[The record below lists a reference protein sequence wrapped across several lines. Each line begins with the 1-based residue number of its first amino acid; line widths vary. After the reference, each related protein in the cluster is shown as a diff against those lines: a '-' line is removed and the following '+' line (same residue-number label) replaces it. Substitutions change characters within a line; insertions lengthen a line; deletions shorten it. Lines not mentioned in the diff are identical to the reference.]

1 MNNKI
6 IIGITGTLG
15 AGKGTI
21 VDYLVKN
28 KGFVH
33 FSAREDVINK
43 EIEKRGL
50 PITRDNMVLV
60 ANDLRKNYG
69 SSYVIEELFKMA
81 QNSDKNCILESIRTV
96 GEIESLKKKGRFFL
110 FAVDALQKT
119 RYNRIKERKNAQ
131 SDDVSFEKFIEQ
143 EETEMKS
150 DDPNKQ
156 NLSKCISM
164 ADYVLDNNE
173 SFEELYKQI
182 DKILEKLNAE

>member
-1 MNNKI
+1 MSKI

-28 KGFVH
+28 KEFIH

-43 EIEKRGL
+43 EIEKKGF
-50 PITRDNMVLV
+50 PITRDNMVLI

-69 SSYVIEELFKMA
+69 PSYVAEKLFKMA
-81 QNSDKNCILESIRTV
+81 QNSDKNCVLESLRTV
-96 GEIESLKKKGRFFL
+96 GEIESLRKKGKFYL
-110 FAVDALQKT
+110 FAINAERKT
-119 RYNRIKERKNAQ
+119 RYDRVQERKNTQ
-131 SDDVSFEKFIEQ
+131 SDNVSFEKFIEQ

-156 NLSKCISM
+156 NLSKCIRM
-164 ADYVLDNNE
+164 ADYVFENNGTIE
-173 SFEELYKQI
+173 DLYKKI
-182 DKILEKLNAE
+182 DEVISKLS

>member
-1 MNNKI
+1 MNKKI

-21 VDYLVKN
+21 VQHLLKN
-28 KGFVH
+28 NEFIH

-43 EIEKRGL
+43 EIKRRGL

-69 SSYVIEELFKMA
+69 LSHVAEELFKMA
-81 QNSDKNCILESIRTV
+81 QNSDKNCVLESLRTA
-96 GEIESLKKKGRFFL
+96 GEIEALRKKGEFYL
-110 FAVDALQKT
+110 FAVNAEQET
-119 RYNRIKERKNAQ
+119 RYDRIHKRGNVQ
-131 SDDVSFEKFIEQ
+131 SDNVSFEKFVEQ
-143 EETEMKS
+143 EEIEMES

-164 ADYVLDNNE
+164 ADYFFDNNGT
-173 SFEELYKQI
+173 FEDLYKQVDEVI
-182 DKILEKLNAE
+182 KKLS

>member
-1 MNNKI
+1 MSKI

-28 KGFVH
+28 KGFIH
-33 FSAREDVINK
+33 FSAREDVVNK

-50 PITRDNMVLV
+50 LINRDNMVLV

-69 SSYVIEELFKMA
+69 PSYVAEELFKMA
-81 QNSDKNCILESIRTV
+81 QNSNKNCVLESLRTV
-96 GEIESLKKKGRFFL
+96 GEIESLKKKGKFFL
-110 FAVDALQKT
+110 FAVNAEQKT
-119 RYNRIKERKNAQ
+119 RYSRVQERKNAQ
-131 SDDVSFEKFIEQ
+131 SDNVSFEKFIEQ

-164 ADYVLDNNE
+164 ADYVFNNDGTLE
-173 SFEELYKQI
+173 DLYFQI
-182 DKILEKLNAE
+182 DKILEQIKN

>member
-1 MNNKI
+1 MSKI

-28 KGFVH
+28 SGFVH
-33 FSAREDVINK
+33 FSAREDVIDK

-69 SSYVIEELFKMA
+69 PSYVAEELFKMA
-81 QNSDKNCILESIRTV
+81 QNSDKNCVLESLRTA
-96 GEIESLKKKGRFFL
+96 GEIESLRKKGKFYL
-110 FAVDALQKT
+110 FAIDAEQKT
-119 RYNRIKERKNAQ
+119 RYNRVQERKNTQ
-131 SDDVSFEKFIEQ
+131 SDNVSFEKFIEQ

-164 ADYVLDNNE
+164 ADYVFENNGTLE
-173 SFEELYKQI
+173 DLYKQVDEI
-182 DKILEKLNAE
+182 ISEIS

>member
-28 KGFVH
+28 KGFIH
-33 FSAREDVINK
+33 FSAREDVLNK
-43 EIEKRGL
+43 EIEERGL

-60 ANDLRKNYG
+60 ANDLRKSYG
-69 SSYVIEELFKMA
+69 PSYVAEELFKMA
-81 QNSDKNCILESIRTV
+81 QGSDKNCILESIRTV

-110 FAVDALQKT
+110 FAVNAERKT
-119 RYNRIKERKNAQ
+119 RYNRVQERKNAQ
-131 SDDVSFEKFIEQ
+131 SDNVSFEKFIEQ
-143 EETEMKS
+143 EEVEMKS

-156 NLSKCISM
+156 NLSKCIEM
-164 ADYVLDNNE
+164 ADYVFDNNGT
-173 SFEELYKQI
+173 FEELYQQV
-182 DKILEKLNAE
+182 DKILEKIK

>member
-1 MNNKI
+1 MNSKL
-6 IIGITGTLG
+6 IIGITGTIG

-21 VDYLVKN
+21 VEYLVKN
-28 KGFVH
+28 KGFIH

-69 SSYVIEELFKMA
+69 SSYVAEELFRMG
-81 QNSDKNCILESIRTV
+81 QNSDKNCVLESLRTV
-96 GEIESLKKKGRFFL
+96 GEIESLKKKGKFFL
-110 FAVDALQKT
+110 FAVFAEQKT
-119 RYNRIKERKNAQ
+119 RYNRIQIRNNAQ
-131 SDDVSFEKFIEQ
+131 SDNVSLEKFIEQ

-156 NLSKCISM
+156 NLIKCIGM
-164 ADYVLDNNE
+164 ADYTLDNNGT
-173 SFEELYKQI
+173 FDDLYKQI
-182 DKILEKLNAE
+182 DELVEKLNSK